1 MDIMVYTI
9 IFKYNTRIIL
19 KLYLKDQ
26 KKRFFV

>member
-9 IFKYNTRIIL
+9 ILKYNTRIIL